1 MEQSYISR
9 KTLRPL
15 TVRLETLH
23 LTGTRQKEKAKIIIN
38 DLFVIFY
45 SIHYE
50 MEYFKNLN
58 QMGDTAPRTASGLA
72 AVRRPL

>member
-15 TVRLETLH
+15 TVRLKTLQS
-23 LTGTRQKEKAKIIIN
+23 TEIQQKETAKIIIN
-38 DLFVIFY
+38 DLFVTFR

-50 MEYFKNLN
+50 MQYLEK
-58 QMGDTAPRTASGLA
+58 
-72 AVRRPL
+72 

>member
-1 MEQSYISR
+1 MEQSYIFR

-38 DLFVIFY
+38 DLFVIFH

-50 MEYFKNLN
+50 MQYLEN
-58 QMGDTAPRTASGLA
+58 
-72 AVRRPL
+72 